1 MEFHGNAK
9 RTVIGM
15 VDRLT
20 ALSIE
25 KMEQLYSNRTDLYHI
40 IEVDTEQGKVL
51 AVDKNNRFYPLNSY
65 YDTHKAAEDWA
76 KQFECENINENSII
90 IVYGLSDGKSI
101 LKLCE
106 KRPACRVIVYEPC
119 QDIFWKAMEYKEV
132 AELAEQENVCL
143 IVKGVCEEYFFHALQ
158 SILDYSNFQ
167 LVVQAVLPNYL
178 QLFRQEYQEML
189 DVYKSAVEIIIF
201 TRNTMILRGVEIQHN
216 AYGLA
221 RDMIES
227 NSIIQLM
234 NITNT
239 KEMKDIPAILVAAGP
254 SLDKNV
260 EDLKKAR
267 GKAFLMAVD
276 TSLNTVLEH
285 GIIPDMTMSIDSRK
299 PLNLFKKPEFEN
311 IPIALSMNSNK
322 EVVKKNHARH
332 FYEIDDQ
339 SYINGIIEKMGKK
352 SMQLPT
358 GGSVANNALSLLYEM
373 GFRTIILVGQDLAYP
388 GGVEHTEAAYGKGN
402 DKVDTKKKNY
412 IEVEDNF
419 GNMVMTET
427 NMNIYRKWI
436 ENYIAAYDD
445 LNVINATEGGAKIAG
460 TEFITL
466 SEAIRRY
473 CKKDF
478 DTKKI
483 LDIEQYFTEEERKQF
498 ISEIRKMPEKIDEF
512 GQLIRENQKLY
523 KKVGSLNGKGKVN
536 SLQMKKAM
544 NEIATYN
551 EKIEDS
557 LVNRMVQAY
566 ITTTDYE
573 ILGEALKYKENE
585 SVLKLVNDFV
595 EQGQKLL
602 NAYQDAIPQLKK
614 DMPLILEDFS

>member
-1 MEFHGNAK
+1 MVFHGNAK

-40 IEVDTEQGKVL
+40 IEADTEQGKVL
-51 AVDKNNRFYPLNSY
+51 AVEKNNRFYPLNSF
-65 YDTHKAAEDWA
+65 YDAQKAAEEWSE
-76 KQFECENINENSII
+76 QFECNDMNDNSVI

-119 QDIFWKAMEYKEV
+119 EDIFWKAMKYEEV
-132 AELAEQENVCL
+132 AELAEKENVCL
-143 IVKGVCEEYFFHALQ
+143 VVNGVCEEYFFHALQ
-158 SILDYSNFQ
+158 SILNYSNFQ

-178 QLFRQEYQEML
+178 QLFRQEYQKML
-189 DVYKSAVEIIIF
+189 DVYKSVVELIIF

-216 AYGLA
+216 AYGLT
-221 RDMIES
+221 RDMVES
-227 NSIIQLM
+227 NSIIQLV
-234 NITNT
+234 NIMNT
-239 KEMKDIPAILVAAGP
+239 KETKDVPALLVAAGP

-267 GKAFLMAVD
+267 GKAFLMVVD
-276 TSLNTVLEH
+276 TALNTVLEH
-285 GIIPDMTMSIDSRK
+285 GIIPDMTISIDSQK
-299 PLNLFKKPEFEN
+299 PLNLFKNEKFEN
-311 IPIALSMNSNK
+311 IPIALSMNTNRKIVNK
-322 EVVKKNHARH
+322 NRARH

-339 SYINGIIEKMGKK
+339 SYLKKIIEKMDKK
-352 SMQLPT
+352 SIQLPT

-373 GFRTIILVGQDLAYP
+373 GFKTIILVGQDLAYP

-419 GNMVMTET
+419 GNLILTEA

-436 ENYIAAYDD
+436 ENYIVAYDD
-445 LNVINATEGGAKIAG
+445 LKVINATEGGAKITG

-466 SEAIRRY
+466 SEAIERY
-473 CKKDF
+473 CKQDF
-478 DTKKI
+478 DVKQI
-483 LDIEQYFTEEERKQF
+483 LDIEPYFTEKERKQF
-498 ISEIRKMPEKIDEF
+498 ICEIKKMPEKIEKL
-512 GQLIRENQKLY
+512 GQLLQETQKLY
-523 KKVGSLNGKGKVN
+523 RKVDCLNGKGKHN
-536 SLQMKKAM
+536 SMQMKKAM
-544 NEIATYN
+544 DKIAAYN
-551 EKIEDS
+551 EKIDAS
-557 LVNRMVQAY
+557 FVSCMLRAY
-566 ITTTDYE
+566 IAQTDYE
-573 ILGEALKYKENE
+573 IQGELLKYKENE
-585 SVLKLVNDFV
+585 SALKLINDFV

-602 NAYQDAIPQLKK
+602 NAYQDAIQQLKK
-614 DMPLILEDFS
+614 DLPLIMEDFS